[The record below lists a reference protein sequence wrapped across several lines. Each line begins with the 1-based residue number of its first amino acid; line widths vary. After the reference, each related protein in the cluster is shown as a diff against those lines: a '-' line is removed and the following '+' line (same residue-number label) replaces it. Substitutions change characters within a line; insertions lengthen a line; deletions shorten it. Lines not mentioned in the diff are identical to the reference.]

1 MLEDSTHSFGDV
13 VHYNVQI
20 NFVLLVALC
29 VERVSER
36 DYVGMVEFFHNLEFS
51 VFIALILV
59 HFLDRYHLSSL
70 CN

>member
-1 MLEDSTHSFGDV
+1 
-13 VHYNVQI
+13 
-20 NFVLLVALC
+20 LLVALC